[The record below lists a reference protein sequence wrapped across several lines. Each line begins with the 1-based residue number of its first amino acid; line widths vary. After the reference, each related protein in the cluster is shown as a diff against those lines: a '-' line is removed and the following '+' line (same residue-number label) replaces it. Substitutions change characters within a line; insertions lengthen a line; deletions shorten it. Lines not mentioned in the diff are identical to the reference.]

1 MPSSNPPHT
10 PPSVKVQVRLPTAT
24 YEQLVDRAGVL
35 TVSDVL
41 RLAIDQYLHA
51 PIIAPN
57 GAFVDTREKRG

>member
-1 MPSSNPPHT
+1 MSTSNT

-35 TVSDVL
+35 TISDIM

-51 PIIAPN
+51 PIVAPN
-57 GAFVDTREKRG
+57 GAFVHPPEIRQG

>member
-1 MPSSNPPHT
+1 MANSNT

-51 PIIAPN
+51 PIAPN
-57 GAFVDTREKRG
+57 GAFVHPPEIRQG